1 MENNYYEKKENKYGK
16 YEKGYDY
23 EKDREKRVVKE
34 FLETGILDKEISIQ
48 LANVKEEK
56 DLWCLYTLMRL
67 KQKLRD
73 FLK

>member
-1 MENNYYEKKENKYGK
+1 MENSKEYKENRYG
-16 YEKGYDY
+16 KGYDY
-23 EKDREKRVVKE
+23 EKDREKRVIKE

-56 DLWCLYTLMRL
+56 DLWCLYTLMKL